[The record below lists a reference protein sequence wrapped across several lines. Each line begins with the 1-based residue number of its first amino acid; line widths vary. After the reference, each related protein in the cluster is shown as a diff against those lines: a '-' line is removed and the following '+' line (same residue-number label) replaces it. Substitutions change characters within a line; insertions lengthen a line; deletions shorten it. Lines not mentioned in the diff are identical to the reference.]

1 MFRRLTVEE
10 ADALEREMLCGIAF
24 RYGRV
29 QDNYKLKHGGK
40 QTMATKQETAEA
52 LAPSAENLI
61 RIKQLPII
69 EEQLRGLKET
79 IEQRTKEAMS
89 MVCTDETVQAVK
101 GMRADLNRQ
110 FGALEDVRKAVKKQI
125 MEPYDK
131 FEEVYKE
138 CVTDLFKRA
147 DADLG
152 RKIADTETEI
162 KNVCEQNLRAY
173 FAELIQTREGVE
185 WLEYERAGVKVDMAS
200 AKAKTP
206 KKLMDMLKLFVDG
219 VAQSVKTIEGMD
231 DAAEIMVEYKASLD
245 MGQSIATVQAR
256 HKQAEAERQAA
267 EERARAAAEREADRA
282 RAVSAAAPAP
292 ASEAYSAP
300 KAVQQAAVK
309 TYQLDLRVTGTL
321 DQMKLIKKFLTENGY
336 NYTSL
341 DFKEI

>member
-1 MFRRLTVEE
+1 MS
-10 ADALEREMLCGIAF
+10 
-24 RYGRV
+24 
-29 QDNYKLKHGGK
+29 
-40 QTMATKQETAEA
+40 ETAKTTGMI
-52 LAPSAENLI
+52 PSVENLV
-61 RIKQLPII
+61 RVKQLPII
-69 EEQLRGLKET
+69 EEQLRGLKDT
-79 IEQRTKEAMS
+79 IEEQTKAAMS
-89 MVCTDETVQAVK
+89 MVCNAETVQVVK
-101 GMRADLNRQ
+101 DMRADLNRQ

-147 DADLG
+147 DADL
-152 RKIADTETEI
+152 KKKVDETENEI

-173 FAELIQTREGVE
+173 FAELIQSREGVE

-206 KKLMDMLKLFVDG
+206 KKLMDTLKLFVDG

-231 DAAEIMVEYKASLD
+231 DAAEIMVEYKATLD
-245 MGQSIATVQAR
+245 MGQSIATVQQR

-267 EERARAAAEREADRA
+267 EERARAAAERAADRA

-292 ASEAYSAP
+292 ETYSAP

-321 DQMKLIKKFLTENGY
+321 EQMKLIKQFLANNGY
-336 NYTSL
+336 DYTSL

>member
-1 MFRRLTVEE
+1 MS
-10 ADALEREMLCGIAF
+10 
-24 RYGRV
+24 
-29 QDNYKLKHGGK
+29 
-40 QTMATKQETAEA
+40 ETAKTTGMI
-52 LAPSAENLI
+52 PSVENLV
-61 RIKQLPII
+61 RVKQLPII
-69 EEQLRGLKET
+69 EEQLRGLKDT
-79 IEQRTKEAMS
+79 IEEQTKAAMS
-89 MVCTDETVQAVK
+89 MVCNAETVQVVK
-101 GMRADLNRQ
+101 DMRADLNRQ

-147 DADLG
+147 DADL
-152 RKIADTETEI
+152 KKKVDETENEI

-173 FAELIQTREGVE
+173 FAELIQSREGVE

-206 KKLMDMLKLFVDG
+206 KKLMDTLNLFVDG
-219 VAQSVKTIEGMD
+219 LAHSVKTIEGMD
-231 DAAEIMVEYKASLD
+231 DAAEIMVEYKATLD
-245 MGQSIATVQAR
+245 MGQSIATVQQR

-267 EERARAAAEREADRA
+267 EERARAAAERAADRA

-292 ASEAYSAP
+292 ETYSAP

-321 DQMKLIKKFLTENGY
+321 EQMKLIKQFLANNGY
-336 NYTSL
+336 DYTSL